1 MTNFTKPVSALL
13 SMALL
18 GLGAL
23 GVPNKS
29 SRAYLEALNGASET
43 PVLLSEAIKAEKAP
57 EVIDVDGVVC
67 RLTMEDNFEGND
79 IDQKYWSRMEE
90 GTYNWNISQ
99 DMVWVEDGNL
109 YVGCAESD
117 QYSENGNVIG
127 SVNTEGKFEQKC
139 GYFEAKILTTKTLG
153 VNCAWW
159 MMVGDQNGTEDLGVD
174 GAEVDIFESMGRT
187 KNDYTNEVGISIH
200 IDGYGDQLKSLKS
213 RPIYPASFYDE
224 WHTYGFLWT
233 EDNYVFYIDGEKVWE
248 TNKFGICEYP
258 GYVILSTASGK
269 EFGTDV
275 TELPDAMR
283 VDWVRI
289 YQLDE
294 LFAKSK

>member
-57 EVIDVDGVVC
+57 KVIDVDGVVC
-67 RLTMEDNFEGND
+67 RLTMEDNFDGND

-127 SVNTEGKFEQKC
+127 VAWTKDKFEQKC
-139 GYFEAKILTTKTLG
+139 GYFEAKILTTKSLG
-153 VNCAWW
+153 VNSAWW
-159 MMVGDQNGTEDLGVD
+159 MVLGDAHGVEDLGVD
-174 GAEVDIFESMGRT
+174 GAEIDILETMNRT
-187 KNDYTNEVGISIH
+187 KNDYTNQVSISVH
-200 IDGYGDQLKSLKS
+200 VDNSNDQLKTLKT
-213 RPIYPASFYDE
+213 RPVYPASFYDE

-233 EDNYVFYIDGEKVWE
+233 EDNYVFYIDGEKVWS
-248 TNKFGICEYP
+248 TNKFGICEHP
-258 GYVILSTASGK
+258 GYLILSTGSGDWMNTNN
-269 EFGTDV
+269 E
-275 TELPDAMR
+275 ELPDAMR
-283 VDWVRI
+283 VDWVRV

-294 LFAKSK
+294 LSK